1 VCRCNETFYEFS
13 FFCEIGHWVELANSV
28 AGGGCVHRW
37 GVIDILLSG
46 WAASE
51 LVRAEHAGG
60 IRCTGMLA
68 FYPSIF
74 YLLSWDQG
82 PVSFSYL
89 LIFFSS
95 PISLEDVTSFHKS

>member
-1 VCRCNETFYEFS
+1 MCRCNETFYEFS

-60 IRCTGMLA
+60 LRCTDHRFTLMTNTA
-68 FYPSIF
+68 F
-74 YLLSWDQG
+74 
-82 PVSFSYL
+82 
-89 LIFFSS
+89 
-95 PISLEDVTSFHKS
+95 KSDTRRIL